1 METIGFTLIVLVA
14 IGLVA
19 AVLLYFI
26 SQRFQV
32 IEDPRIDEVEAS
44 LPGANCGGCGYPG
57 CRGFA
62 DAFVKADDI
71 SSFFCPVGGNAVMK
85 VVSGIV
91 GKDVAVKEPM
101 VAVVRCSG
109 SPEHRKAVNAYDG
122 ASSCRVS
129 AALYEGNTGCQYG
142 CLGMGDCTTVCDFDA
157 IHMNSET
164 LLPEVDEEKC
174 TACGACVKI
183 CPKFVVELRNK
194 GPKGRRVFVSCIN
207 KEKGGLAKKS
217 CSVAC
222 IGCGQCFKAC
232 PFGAITVENN
242 LAYIDFAKCKL
253 CRKCVPVCPT
263 GAILDINFPLKP
275 ATQQAPSAEQQPV
288 AEPAN

>member
-85 VVSGIV
+85 VW
-91 GKDVAVKEPM
+91 
-101 VAVVRCSG
+101 R
-109 SPEHRKAVNAYDG
+109 
-122 ASSCRVS
+122 
-129 AALYEGNTGCQYG
+129 
-142 CLGMGDCTTVCDFDA
+142 
-157 IHMNSET
+157 
-164 LLPEVDEEKC
+164 
-174 TACGACVKI
+174 
-183 CPKFVVELRNK
+183 
-194 GPKGRRVFVSCIN
+194 
-207 KEKGGLAKKS
+207 
-217 CSVAC
+217 
-222 IGCGQCFKAC
+222 
-232 PFGAITVENN
+232 
-242 LAYIDFAKCKL
+242 
-253 CRKCVPVCPT
+253 
-263 GAILDINFPLKP
+263 
-275 ATQQAPSAEQQPV
+275 
-288 AEPAN
+288 